1 MPTSLSTVANEV
13 ASKKVLAYR
22 EAVYGVAGT
31 PTSRWMGDL
40 SITKTADLAEREE
53 MTGGYDRMVSPRQQP
68 AVFAGTYAEDL
79 SFENFPQHLQY
90 WIKGG
95 VTGVTDGETVPGYL
109 HTYVPT
115 FNRDDIASASLQY
128 GVDGLGNLSTG
139 VRHDDGTITI
149 DVDDQDGVWKSSFT
163 EFVRSKEI
171 LPTALTGVATAG
183 TATTLTD
190 SGASFTSSA
199 LVGRF
204 INFGDAHTGQVYE
217 ITANT
222 TTQVTWLNT
231 ADPAPTAGTPY
242 TIEAAFT
249 AGISIPDNEYI
260 PTYGTQV
267 FIDPLDG
274 TIGDT
279 EVLDRIIS
287 LNIQVVN
294 NRTAKRFLNN
304 GKNEVSKKTGRGGRR
319 VMGQIRVE
327 FDRFDETRKWEAL
340 EGFKL
345 RVYQEGSVIDP
356 TEGTVKFA
364 QIDLNECY
372 FATPAEDAR
381 ENNMTQTIPFWAY
394 LNDDPIIEFQVKNA
408 LSAVRA

>member
-1 MPTSLSTVANEV
+1 MGISTVLNET

-95 VTGVTDGETVPGYL
+95 VTGVSDTETTPGYV
-109 HTYVPT
+109 HTYAPT
-115 FNRDDIASASLQY
+115 FAADDIASASLQY
-128 GVDGLGNLSTG
+128 GVDGLGYLSTG

-149 DVDDQDGVWKSSFT
+149 DVDDQDGVWKASFT

-171 LPTALTGVATAG
+171 LPTVITGVATGG
-183 TATTLTD
+183 TGTTLTMT
-190 SGASFTSSA
+190 GAGWTIDA
-199 LVGRF
+199 LIGRYV
-204 INFGDAHTGQVYE
+204 NLDPNHAGQVYQ
-217 ITANT
+217 ITDNDAT
-222 TTQVTWLNT
+222 SITWAET
-231 ADPAPTAGTPY
+231 ASPAPTNGTEFR
-242 TIEAAFT
+242 IEAAFT
-249 AGISIPDNEYI
+249 SGISIPDNEYI

-267 FIDPLDG
+267 FIDPLGG

-287 LNIQVVN
+287 LNVQVVN

-304 GKNEVSKKTGRGGRR
+304 SKNEVSKKTGRGGRR
-319 VMGQIRVE
+319 IMGQIRVE
-327 FDRFDETRKWEAL
+327 FDRFDETNKWEAL
-340 EGFKL
+340 EGFML
-345 RVYQEGSVIDP
+345 RVYQEGSVIDAGA
-356 TEGTVKFA
+356 GTVKYA

-372 FATPAEDAR
+372 FSTPTEDAR
-381 ENNMTQTIPFWAY
+381 EANMTQTIPFWAY
-394 LNDDPIIEFQVKNA
+394 LPDSDPIIEFEVKNA

>member
-1 MPTSLSTVANEV
+1 MGISTVLNET

-95 VTGVTDGETVPGYL
+95 VTGVSDTETTPGYV
-109 HTYVPT
+109 HTYAPT
-115 FNRDDIASASLQY
+115 FARDDIASASLQY
-128 GVDGLGNLSTG
+128 GVDGLGYLSTG

-149 DVDDQDGVWKSSFT
+149 DVDDQDGVWKASFT

-171 LPTALTGVATAG
+171 LPTVITGVATGG
-183 TATTLTD
+183 TGTTLTMT
-190 SGASFTSSA
+190 GAGWTIDA
-199 LVGRF
+199 LIGRYV
-204 INFGDAHTGQVYE
+204 NLDPNHAGQVYQ
-217 ITANT
+217 ITDNDAT
-222 TTQVTWLNT
+222 SITWDET
-231 ADPAPTAGTPY
+231 ASPAPTNGTEFR
-242 TIEAAFT
+242 IEAAFT
-249 AGISIPDNEYI
+249 SGISIPDNEYI

-267 FIDPLDG
+267 FIDPLGG
-274 TIGDT
+274 TIGTT

-287 LNIQVVN
+287 LNVQVVN

-304 GKNEVSKKTGRGGRR
+304 SKNEVSKKTGRGGRR
-319 VMGQIRVE
+319 IMGQIRVE
-327 FDRFDETRKWEAL
+327 FDRFDETNKWEAL
-340 EGFKL
+340 EGFML
-345 RVYQEGSVIDP
+345 RVYQEGSVIDAGA
-356 TEGTVKFA
+356 GTVKYA

-372 FATPAEDAR
+372 FSTPTEDAR

-394 LNDDPIIEFQVKNA
+394 LPDSDPIIEFEVKNA